1 MDKKTLKKIFLMSIF
16 LMASIGFVSCS
27 SSDDNDEPEPVPV
40 IPELDQKL
48 LNGIWISGDM
58 EKGNL
63 YTMQFTEDKVRT
75 IVIANR
81 KEYRQVE
88 YDYEVEG
95 NNIVYIGSKSSVTII
110 VKSFAEN
117 EMEVELSNYP
127 EVGMTTTNTYVR
139 RYPTTAQG
147 IENTNWKVK
156 MNVPWVN
163 AITDELTLPG
173 NLTIDGK
180 NTISLVNYSEVF
192 RKIIGDDFRM
202 MFNDDQTLAQLIT
215 YDGSSNLNSYPY
227 ELDGHNMSFL
237 ISNGLFGAMVNHTF
251 FKTEEG
257 SLCYILEKDAVIAYT
272 LNYLVN
278 EAVAQGCKISS
289 DEWLAFASKLNSNL
303 ELSTLLL
310 ILEPDTSG
318 RNYVKE
324 ALIGGKWVRIDDE
337 GELDVMVFMEDGTML
352 NSFTYNEG
360 SGEAKYQYKVE
371 GNKLTLINSN
381 NGEFQYTV
389 FLSGNELV
397 MKSTDYS
404 EVYYRQADE

>member
-16 LMASIGFVSCS
+16 LMTSIGFVSCS
-27 SSDDNDEPEPVPV
+27 SSDDNDEPAPVPV

-163 AITDELTLPG
+163 AITDELTRQA
-173 NLTIDGK
+173 
-180 NTISLVNYSEVF
+180 ISL
-192 RKIIGDDFRM
+192 
-202 MFNDDQTLAQLIT
+202 
-215 YDGSSNLNSYPY
+215 
-227 ELDGHNMSFL
+227 
-237 ISNGLFGAMVNHTF
+237 
-251 FKTEEG
+251 
-257 SLCYILEKDAVIAYT
+257 
-272 LNYLVN
+272 
-278 EAVAQGCKISS
+278 
-289 DEWLAFASKLNSNL
+289 
-303 ELSTLLL
+303 STAR
-310 ILEPDTSG
+310 T
-318 RNYVKE
+318 R
-324 ALIGGKWVRIDDE
+324 
-337 GELDVMVFMEDGTML
+337 
-352 NSFTYNEG
+352 
-360 SGEAKYQYKVE
+360 
-371 GNKLTLINSN
+371 
-381 NGEFQYTV
+381 
-389 FLSGNELV
+389 
-397 MKSTDYS
+397 
-404 EVYYRQADE
+404 